1 MKERSTNVRTYKKH
15 LYYTVWLSVS
25 HGRTFAQICE
35 ERGITKQKL
44 NYYLSSLTK
53 KGFLN
58 RISYGVYEV
67 PPKITKN
74 EVQILYKPLR
84 AERSPVVFKE
94 RYSGGTISGGV
105 RGHGF
110 AFMLRIPAVPNWARR
125 TAFFRSKG
133 LNYKKVSFGGVA
145 VKYGGLKLHLY
156 ERAIRFYLPRGFMRF
171 GDSAG
176 AVEKN
181 VFREMYDYIRKLET
195 FLGTSLKFA
204 SGYELRV
211 YRNHYGHI
219 KNELAKRYNRQN
231 RGLQVRD
238 EMRNNELWLVIDDS
252 FTRSAKGTRVNW
264 EEIETVSRSA
274 RADSDDVLTPFFNRL
289 RRNPDILE
297 IILQNQ
303 NFNTNSIK
311 AVLLILQKILQK

>member
-1 MKERSTNVRTYKKH
+1 MKDRCKTFSFYKKKF
-15 LYYTVWLSVS
+15 YFTVYNFLIAGRSVS
-25 HGRTFAQICE
+25 QLCAEYKISRQNA
-35 ERGITKQKL
+35 
-44 NYYLSSLTK
+44 YYYVSSLK
-53 KGFLN
+53 KAGF
-58 RISYGVYEV
+58 IKSIGYG
-67 PPKITKN
+67 
-74 EVQILYKPLR
+74 LYDKTEGTTEKDVKHFRNIFR

-94 RYSGGTISGGV
+94 RYSDRQNRKGV

-156 ERAIRFYLPRGFMRF
+156 ERSIRFYMPRGFMRF

-176 AVEKN
+176 AVEKD
-181 VFREMYDYIRKLET
+181 VFREMYEHIRKLEI

-219 KNELAKRYNRQN
+219 KNEIAKRYNQQN

-238 EMRNNELWLVIDDS
+238 EMRHNELWLVIDDS
-252 FTRSAKGTRVNW
+252 FTRSAKGERINW

-289 RRNPDILE
+289 RRNPDILDKM
-297 IILQNQ
+297 LYVTNQ
-303 NFNTNSIK
+303 NTNTIR
-311 AVLLILQKILQK
+311 VILLILKRILQK